1 MTRKDPTEVSPDV
14 SMNSDRLFGGRIL
27 RQEFCKVR
35 EEKDMLENIKISGFA
50 DEIDPSLDKQLE
62 VIKELGIS
70 MIEMRGVDGKGLVEY
85 PLEEVRKIKAKL
97 DANGVKL
104 SAVGSPIGKI
114 KITDAFEEHFELF
127 KHTVEIAKIM
137 ETPYIRMFS
146 FFMPE
151 DEEPEKYRD
160 EVFRRLGMF
169 VEYAKQ
175 ENVVLLHENEKEI
188 YGDVAVRC
196 KEIMDEFACDN
207 FRGVFDFANFVQ
219 CKQDTK
225 EAFEMLK
232 PYISYIHIKDA
243 LWESGQVVP
252 AGLGDGNVKDIL
264 TELIGNGYE
273 GVLSLEPHL
282 ADFTGFSALEQGNG
296 GKKEKMSGTEAFTL
310 AYQSLKKIL
319 FEK

>member
-1 MTRKDPTEVSPDV
+1 MI
-14 SMNSDRLFGGRIL
+14 N
-27 RQEFCKVR
+27 
-35 EEKDMLENIKISGFA
+35 NITISGFA
-50 DEIDPSLDKQLE
+50 DEISPSLDKQIE
-62 VIKELGIS
+62 VIKKLGIS
-70 MIEMRGVDGKGLVEY
+70 HIEMRGVNGKGLVEY
-85 PLEEVRKIKAKL
+85 PLDEVKKIKEKL
-97 DANGVKL
+97 DENGISL

-114 KITDAFEEHFELF
+114 QITDPFEEHFELF

-151 DEEPEKYRD
+151 GEEPEKYKD

-175 ENVVLLHENEKEI
+175 QDVILLHENEKEI

-196 KEIMDEFACDN
+196 KEILDEFVCDN
-207 FRGVFDFANFVQ
+207 FHAVFDFANFVQ

-225 EAFEMLK
+225 EAYEMLK

-243 LWESGQVVP
+243 MWESGKVVP
-252 AGLGDGNVKDIL
+252 AGYGDGNVKEIL
-264 TELIGNGYE
+264 ADLIKNGYE

-282 ADFTGFSALEQGNG
+282 ADFSGFSALEQGETE
-296 GKKEKMSGTEAFTL
+296 KKEPLSGEEAYTT
-310 AYQSLKKIL
+310 AYNALEKIIEELK
-319 FEK
+319 

>member
-1 MTRKDPTEVSPDV
+1 
-14 SMNSDRLFGGRIL
+14 
-27 RQEFCKVR
+27 
-35 EEKDMLENIKISGFA
+35 MLENVKISGFA

-70 MIEMRGVDGKGLVEY
+70 LIEMRGVDGKGLVEY
-85 PLEEVRKIKAKL
+85 PLDEVRKIKEKL

-114 KITDAFEEHFELF
+114 KITDEFEEHFELF

-146 FFMPE
+146 FFIPE
-151 DEEPEKYRD
+151 GEEPEKYKE
-160 EVFRRLGMF
+160 EVFRRLRMF

-188 YGDVAVRC
+188 YGDIAVRC

-207 FRGVFDFANFVQ
+207 FHAVFDFANFVQ
-219 CKQDTK
+219 CRQDTK

-232 PYISYIHIKDA
+232 PYIAYIHIKDA

-252 AGLGDGNVKDIL
+252 SGYGDGNVKEIL
-264 TELIGNGYE
+264 GELIHNGYE

-282 ADFTGFSALEQGNG
+282 IDFAGFADLEQGETE
-296 GKKEKMSGTEAFTL
+296 KKAVMSGEEAYRT
-310 AYQSLKKIL
+310 AYGALIEILKEI
-319 FEK
+319 